1 MAEQAVLRV
10 HRMRRAIS
18 GSSAAVVRPAVWLL
32 GPPLLLGLLAALIA
46 MQLEGQARRS
56 KAEVVFRVQPLG
68 PEYMEMQ
75 AKLARSQDLASR
87 VVVEAGVPGMTAKRF
102 LRHSSASPPSDTGPP
117 PVVCTDLPCGP
128 LETKILTLSVSDRRS
143 AAAVRLTNVYAT
155 EFVRL
160 RRELDGRQIQKAL
173 ASIHAVMMPLR
184 ARGQTNTP
192 RYQALAQQEGQLRT
206 LWVQFVRNTATPRT
220 AERPFSFRPHVLRN
234 GLLGGLLGVLLGV
247 AVAVGIAKRRA

>member
-46 MQLEGQARRS
+46 MQLEGQAWRS

-102 LRHSSASPPSDTGPP
+102 LRHSSASPPSDTGPLP
-117 PVVCTDLPCGP
+117 SSVPTSPAVRWRRRFSRSPSPIGARLLPCGSP
-128 LETKILTLSVSDRRS
+128 TSTRRS
-143 AAAVRLTNVYAT
+143 SSA
-155 EFVRL
+155 
-160 RRELDGRQIQKAL
+160 
-173 ASIHAVMMPLR
+173 
-184 ARGQTNTP
+184 
-192 RYQALAQQEGQLRT
+192 
-206 LWVQFVRNTATPRT
+206 
-220 AERPFSFRPHVLRN
+220 
-234 GLLGGLLGVLLGV
+234 
-247 AVAVGIAKRRA
+247 